1 MKQAIKEEFVQSYN
15 LSVTPE
21 EIQDDVHL
29 FGEKS
34 PYGLDSMDVLLF
46 VNLMKKKFDLQLE
59 AINTTSFQTVNNI
72 VEFIEKQKQ
81 EESSR

>member
-46 VNLMKKKFDLQLE
+46 INLMKKKFDLQLE

>member
-46 VNLMKKKFDLQLE
+46 INLMKKKFDLQLE

-72 VEFIEKQKQ
+72 VAFIEKQKQ